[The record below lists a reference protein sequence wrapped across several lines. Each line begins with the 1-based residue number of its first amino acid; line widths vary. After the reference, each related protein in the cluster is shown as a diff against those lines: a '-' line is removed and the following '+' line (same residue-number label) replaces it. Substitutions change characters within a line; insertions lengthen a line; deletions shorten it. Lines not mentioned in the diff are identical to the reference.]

1 MDGSSNQ
8 ILKLLQKNSSKN
20 KQMQAFLEDLLNL
33 EREQPGWWNDKYK
46 AIIDK
51 YSTEV
56 NSREN

>member
-20 KQMQAFLEDLLNL
+20 KQMQAFLGDLLDL
-33 EREQPGWWNDKYK
+33 EMEQPGWYNDKYK

-51 YSTEV
+51 YSNKGV
-56 NSREN
+56 D